1 MRRSPS
7 FLVLPGAQQPTRR
20 YGEVCV
26 LIDPDEALVWLHGD
40 IDAAVQDELDGAV
53 TDLTQA
59 KLPVRVDAS
68 KMTFCD
74 SAAVHFLA
82 HLLRAGL
89 SVRVE
94 DPSGR
99 LAWLLELVLAP
110 DTVLERLQTALAGT
124 RRTGSPGTPILLRS
138 TSSGTSPTAT
148 PASASPAA
156 PEVAAFAARVVQ
168 LRRARRR
175 AQRMRAARHRH

>member
-7 FLVLPGAQQPTRR
+7 FPVLPEAQQPADR

-26 LIDPDEALVWLHGD
+26 LIDPDEAVVWLHGD
-40 IDAAVQDELDGAV
+40 IDLAVQEELDGAV

-59 KLPVRVDAS
+59 ALPVRVDAS

-74 SAAVHFLA
+74 STAVHFLA

-89 SVRVE
+89 SVRVQ
-94 DPSGR
+94 DPTGR

-110 DTVLERLQTALAGT
+110 GAVLARVRPVQEGRRGARTADAPALG
-124 RRTGSPGTPILLRS
+124 RS
-138 TSSGTSPTAT
+138 SS
-148 PASASPAA
+148 SAAPPWAPSSSEPPST

-175 AQRMRAARHRH
+175 AQRMRA

>member
-7 FLVLPGAQQPTRR
+7 FPVLPEAHQPADR

-26 LIDPDEALVWLHGD
+26 LLDPDEAVVWLHGD
-40 IDAAVQDELDGAV
+40 IDAGVQDELDAAV

-59 KLPVRVDAS
+59 ELPVRVDAS

-74 SAAVHFLA
+74 STAVHFLA

-89 SVRVE
+89 SVCVQ
-94 DPSGR
+94 DPTGR
-99 LAWLLELVLAP
+99 LARLFELVLAP
-110 DTVLERLQTALAGT
+110 DTVLARVRTAPAGT
-124 RRTGSPGTPILLRS
+124 RHAESLGAPTLLPS
-138 TSSGTSPTAT
+138 ISSVTSLTAA
-148 PASASPAA
+148 PASASAA
-156 PEVAAFAARVVQ
+156 TPEVAAFAARVVQ

-175 AQRMRAARHRH
+175 VQRLRA

>member
-7 FLVLPGAQQPTRR
+7 FPVLPEAQQPADR

-26 LIDPDEALVWLHGD
+26 LLDPDEAVVWLHGD
-40 IDAAVQDELDGAV
+40 IDAAVKDELDGAV

-59 KLPVRVDAS
+59 ELPVRVDAS
-68 KMTFCD
+68 NMTFCD
-74 SAAVHFLA
+74 STAVHFLA
-82 HLLRAGL
+82 HLLRSGL

-99 LAWLLELVLAP
+99 LARLLELVLAP
-110 DTVLERLQTALAGT
+110 DTVLERVRTALADT
-124 RRTGSPGTPILLRS
+124 RRTGSLGAPTLVRS
-138 TSSGTSPTAT
+138 TSSVTSLPAT
-148 PASASPAA
+148 PASASAA
-156 PEVAAFAARVVQ
+156 TPEVAAFAARVVQ

-175 AQRMRAARHRH
+175 AQRLRAARPRP